1 MFFKLINVNAESANF
16 YEAEYIDGIYMSKYQ
31 YSNNTIYY
39 QKARFFRK
47 SDTGE
52 AAYCI
57 EPFKFFNEYSTYEPT
72 INPYNLSYEQKV
84 RIERIAHFGYGY
96 KNHLDAKWYAIT
108 QMMIWEAA
116 DPSSGSFYFTDTMNG
131 NKIYPYQSEINE
143 INYLV
148 DSYDTLPTVNNKSYD
163 IVENQIFIE
172 NGGDIMRY
180 YSSDDNRIS
189 INYTDIVIKDLK
201 EGEYNFT
208 LYRNDNN
215 YNTPAIF
222 YQSYDSQN
230 LIKTGD
236 LEEKKASFK
245 IKVYQTGIKVN
256 KTDEETGEEKPQ
268 GEAELDGATINVL
281 DKMKH
286 IVRKITI
293 ENSKAYTENLP
304 FGIYYLKEIS
314 PGKGYNLNENLIE
327 VKITIDNPK
336 PTVNFPNKVIKKNI
350 IIKKEYGE
358 ADNFIPEKNIDFEI
372 YDKNN
377 NLIKTVSTDE
387 NGIIK
392 TTLPYGSYKF
402 IQVNSTKNYQ
412 KVEPFNIE
420 VNDEIEETIELKDY
434 KIPVPNTHTNIITK
448 LLFIITIL
456 LLI

>member
-1 MFFKLINVNAESANF
+1 
-16 YEAEYIDGIYMSKYQ
+16 
-31 YSNNTIYY
+31 
-39 QKARFFRK
+39 
-47 SDTGE
+47 
-52 AAYCI
+52 
-57 EPFKFFNEYSTYEPT
+57 
-72 INPYNLSYEQKV
+72 
-84 RIERIAHFGYGY
+84 
-96 KNHLDAKWYAIT
+96 
-108 QMMIWEAA
+108 
-116 DPSSGSFYFTDTMNG
+116 
-131 NKIYPYQSEINE
+131 
-143 INYLV
+143 
-148 DSYDTLPTVNNKSYD
+148 
-163 IVENQIFIE
+163 
-172 NGGDIMRY
+172 MRY

-358 ADNFIPEKNIDFEI
+358 EDNFIPEKNIDFEI

-392 TTLPYGSYKF
+392 TALPYGTYKF